1 MMGATFVF
9 YQHKWSYTQM
19 ATQLSSLKITNVV
32 RQTTTNTSEFRK
44 NKLLKKLDE
53 QIALATA
60 QKNGELF
67 TVKRLKNVK
76 DQNGNSIQIEVAKR
90 VSQWFWT
97 DNTVGKTFVQ
107 IKYGTKILEIQKN
120 KNTIETASSDD
131 LVKALA
137 IVRSSVANGELDSVI
152 EAASVKVRERFGK

>member
-1 MMGATFVF
+1 
-9 YQHKWSYTQM
+9 M

-32 RQTTTNTSEFRK
+32 RQMTANTNEFRK

-53 QIALATA
+53 QISLATA

-67 TVKRLKNVK
+67 TVKRLKNFK
-76 DQNGNSIQIEVAKR
+76 DENGNATQIEVAKR

-97 DNTVGKTFVQ
+97 DNSVGKTFVQ

-120 KNTIETASSDD
+120 KNTIECVSDD
-131 LVKALA
+131 DLIKTLG
-137 IVRSSVANGELDSVI
+137 IVRTCIANGELDAVI
-152 EAASVKVRERFGK
+152 EAASVKVRERFGR

>member
-1 MMGATFVF
+1 
-9 YQHKWSYTQM
+9 M

-32 RQTTTNTSEFRK
+32 RQTTTNTNEFRK

-53 QIALATA
+53 QISLAKA

-76 DQNGNSIQIEVAKR
+76 DENGNSTQIEVQKR
-90 VSQWFWT
+90 VSPWFWT
-97 DNTVGKTFVQ
+97 DNNKTFVQ
-107 IKYGTKILEIQKN
+107 IRYGARVLELQKG
-120 KNTIETASSDD
+120 KNTIEAASADD
-131 LVKALA
+131 LVKTLG
-137 IVRSSVANGELDSVI
+137 IVRTCVANGELDAVI

>member
-1 MMGATFVF
+1 MELP
-9 YQHKWSYTQM
+9 KM

-32 RQTTTNTSEFRK
+32 RQSGTNTNEFRK
-44 NKLLKKLDE
+44 TKLLKKLDE
-53 QIALATA
+53 QIGLATA

-76 DQNGNSIQIEVAKR
+76 DGDGNSTQIEVAKR

-97 DNTVGKTFVQ
+97 DSSVGKTFVQ

-120 KNTIETASSDD
+120 KNTIECVSQDD
-131 LVKALA
+131 LVKTLG
-137 IVRSSVANGELDSVI
+137 IVRTCVANGELDSVI

>member
-1 MMGATFVF
+1 
-9 YQHKWSYTQM
+9 M

-32 RQTTTNTSEFRK
+32 RQTATNTNEFRK

-53 QIALATA
+53 QIALVTA

-76 DQNGNSIQIEVAKR
+76 DENGNSTQIEVAKR

-97 DNTVGKTFVQ
+97 DNSVGKTFVQ

-120 KNTIETASSDD
+120 KNTIETASTDD
-131 LVKALA
+131 LVKTLG
-137 IVRSSVANGELDSVI
+137 IVRTCVANGELDAVI

>member
-1 MMGATFVF
+1 
-9 YQHKWSYTQM
+9 M

-32 RQTTTNTSEFRK
+32 RQMTANTNEFRK

-76 DQNGNSIQIEVAKR
+76 DENGNSAQIEVAKR
-90 VSQWFWT
+90 VTPWFWT
-97 DNTVGKTFVQ
+97 PEFD
-107 IKYGTKILEIQKN
+107 TK
-120 KNTIETASSDD
+120 S
-131 LVKALA
+131 
-137 IVRSSVANGELDSVI
+137 
-152 EAASVKVRERFGK
+152 RFSWFLTPRP

>member
-1 MMGATFVF
+1 
-9 YQHKWSYTQM
+9 M

-32 RQTTTNTSEFRK
+32 RQMTTNTNEFRK

-76 DQNGNSIQIEVAKR
+76 DGNGNSTQVEVQKR
-90 VSQWFWT
+90 VSPWFWT
-97 DNTVGKTFVQ
+97 DNNKTFVQ
-107 IKYGTKILEIQKN
+107 IRYGTRVLELQKG

-131 LVKALA
+131 LLKTLAVVKNA
-137 IVRSSVANGELDSVI
+137 VGSGELDAVI

>member
-1 MMGATFVF
+1 
-9 YQHKWSYTQM
+9 M

-32 RQTTTNTSEFRK
+32 RQMTNNTNEFRK

-53 QIALATA
+53 QISLATA

-67 TVKRLKNVK
+67 TVKRLKNIK
-76 DQNGNSIQIEVAKR
+76 DGNGNSAQIEVAKR

-97 DNTVGKTFVQ
+97 DNSVGKTFVQ
-107 IKYGTKILEIQKN
+107 IKYGTRILEIQKN
-120 KNTIETASSDD
+120 KNTIECSSDD
-131 LVKALA
+131 LLKTLNIVKTA
-137 IVRSSVANGELDSVI
+137 VASGELDSVI

>member
-1 MMGATFVF
+1 
-9 YQHKWSYTQM
+9 M

-32 RQTTTNTSEFRK
+32 RQMTTNTNEFRK

-53 QIALATA
+53 QISLATA

-76 DQNGNSIQIEVAKR
+76 DANGNSTQVEVQKR
-90 VSQWFWT
+90 VSPWFWT
-97 DNTVGKTFVQ
+97 DNNKTYVQ
-107 IKYGTKILEIQKN
+107 IRYGTRVLELQKG
-120 KNTIETASSDD
+120 KNTIEIASADD
-131 LVKALA
+131 LLKNLA
-137 IVRSSVANGELDSVI
+137 IVKAAVANGELDSVI

>member
-1 MMGATFVF
+1 
-9 YQHKWSYTQM
+9 M

-32 RQTTTNTSEFRK
+32 RHTITNTNEFRK

-53 QIALATA
+53 QISLATA

-76 DQNGNSIQIEVAKR
+76 DGNGNSTQIEVVKR
-90 VSQWFWT
+90 VSPWFWT
-97 DNTVGKTFVQ
+97 DNNKTFVQ
-107 IKYGTKILEIQKN
+107 IRYGTRVLELQKG
-120 KNTIETASSDD
+120 KNTIETASADD
-131 LVKALA
+131 LVKTLA
-137 IVRSSVANGELDSVI
+137 IVKSSVANGELDSVI